1 MHIQAKEEIAL
12 SFPLC
17 SKRTIISFFDA
28 DVDAKCALAYVQAA
42 HLFLSITS
50 SSYDEHICMHTK
62 GERERAKKKSERSKI
77 RR

>member
-1 MHIQAKEEIAL
+1 
-12 SFPLC
+12 
-17 SKRTIISFFDA
+17 
-28 DVDAKCALAYVQAA
+28 VQAA